1 MKIKDIL
8 NDINNEQKLAL
19 EQVLNL
25 SGPEL
30 IVNKDRELTKK
41 EYKEY
46 QNINKKLEKG
56 QSIQYILKKANFY
69 GNEFYVNRNV
79 LIPRPETEEL
89 VRITN
94 ELIKKHL
101 KQEINIL
108 DIGTGS
114 GIIAITLKKLN
125 NTYNVT
131 ATDISRKAIRVAQKN
146 SKKHNAEINFIKTDL
161 YNGINDKYDVII
173 SNPPYLDVNSM
184 NIEEKVRKNEPH
196 IALFAKNEG
205 LYYYD
210 RILQNIGKILKNKYI
225 IAFEIGE
232 NQGLKIKNITNKY
245 LPKAKVFIKQDY
257 NNHDRYVFILGGIK
271 DEKLKNI

>member
-101 KQEINIL
+101 KQELNIL

-173 SNPPYLDVNSM
+173 SNPPYLDVNSI

-232 NQGLKIKNITNKY
+232 NQGLKIKNIANKY